1 MSGNDPLWA
10 LTAAELTPLYRSGAA
25 SPEQALD
32 SVLLRIEQVNP
43 RLNAVVTLDLPG
55 ARRAAAAA
63 TERWR
68 ADQALG
74 PLDGV
79 PLTVKD
85 NLFVQGV
92 RATWGSRLFADFVPD
107 RDDLP
112 VAALRRAGAVIVG
125 KTNTPELALSSY
137 TDNPVFGAT
146 GNPWAPALSPG
157 GSSGG
162 AVAAVAA
169 GCAPLAL
176 ATDAGGSIRRPAGL
190 AGVVGLK
197 PGIGRVPRRFG
208 FAPLVHDLQVI
219 GPVGR
224 SVADV
229 RAMFA
234 TIAAPGHAA
243 AAPAHRL
250 RIGAFGAFGD
260 APVEPAVATAFATA
274 CAALRAIGHDVVPIA
289 PIWDPDE
296 AGALFTALASA
307 GVARVMA
314 GRTGWQDLV
323 TTSIARQAEAGAVRS
338 AMQYVLDLDRLS
350 AFRWR
355 LRDAVVA
362 WDVIATPASPAVAWL
377 RAEPFPARIAGRD
390 AEPRAAAAFSTAV
403 NLAGLPAIVIPAPV
417 PSGALP
423 IGLQLIGDM
432 ASEEA
437 LLDLAAQ
444 VEAACPWPRLAPL

>member
-1 MSGNDPLWA
+1 MSGGESLWA
-10 LTAAELTPLYRSGAA
+10 LTTAELIPLYRSGAA
-25 SPEQALD
+25 DPEQALE
-32 SVLLRIEQVNP
+32 SVLLRIEQANP
-43 RLNAVVTLDLPG
+43 RLNAVVTLDLAG
-55 ARRAAAAA
+55 ARRAAAEAA
-63 TERWR
+63 WRWR
-68 ADQALG
+68 AGQPFG

-125 KTNTPELALSSY
+125 KTNTPELALSGY
-137 TDNPVFGAT
+137 TDNLVFGAT
-146 GNPWAPALSPG
+146 GNPWAPELSPG

-176 ATDAGGSIRRPAGL
+176 ATDAGGSIRRPSGL

-208 FAPLVHDLQVI
+208 FAPLAHDLQVI

-229 RAMFA
+229 RTVFA
-234 TIAAPGHAA
+234 TIAWPGHPTL
-243 AAPAHRL
+243 APARRL
-250 RIGAFGAFGD
+250 RIGTFGAFGD
-260 APVEPAVATAFATA
+260 APVDPAVAAAFAA
-274 CAALRAIGHDVVPIA
+274 GCAALRAIGHDVEPIA
-289 PIWDPDE
+289 PLWDPDE
-296 AGALFTALASA
+296 VGELFGALSSV

-314 GRTGWQDLV
+314 GIANWRAVV
-323 TTSIARQAEAGAVRS
+323 TESIARQAQAGAARS
-338 AMQYVLDLDRLS
+338 AVQYILDLDRLT

-355 LRDAVVA
+355 LSDAMAA
-362 WDVIATPASPAVAWL
+362 WDVIATPASPTVAWP
-377 RAEPFPARIAGRD
+377 RTDPFPQSIAGRD
-390 AEPRAAAAFSTAV
+390 AGPRATAAFSTAV
-403 NLAGLPAIVIPAPV
+403 NLAGLPALVVPAPV
-417 PSGALP
+417 PLAGLP
-423 IGLQLIGDM
+423 VGIQLIGAM
-432 ASEEA
+432 ESEYA

-444 VEAACPWPRLAPL
+444 VEAACPWPRLAPM